1 MRIRLMRKRAHTE
14 LVSAGQMYAW
24 KLPEENLFETL
35 GQTSPGSKGDADS
48 RPVAVT
54 AGDLVVVGVQ
64 TKDVLPGNSYAAR
77 N

>member
-35 GQTSPGSKGDADS
+35 GRLLQEAKAMQTHDLSP
-48 RPVAVT
+48 
-54 AGDLVVVGVQ
+54 
-64 TKDVLPGNSYAAR
+64 
-77 N
+77 